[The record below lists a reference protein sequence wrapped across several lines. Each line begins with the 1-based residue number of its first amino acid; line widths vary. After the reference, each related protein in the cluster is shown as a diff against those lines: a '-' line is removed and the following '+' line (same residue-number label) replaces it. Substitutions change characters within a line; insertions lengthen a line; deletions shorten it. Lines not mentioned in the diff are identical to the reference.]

1 MTKFNIGNSILD
13 SSDIDTKQNP
23 LLQTD
28 NVTEGTDTTQ
38 NIDSTFASVI
48 VSKKAPNV
56 NDNGHL
62 QPKIVKLSVDYIG
75 YQSKPTNYL
84 GKITNRIKDTRNV
97 KEITLKELSKKI
109 ITGHAFT
116 NSYANTGVKDK
127 DFISAD
133 IVCLDFDGNISI
145 QEVLSILE
153 KNNIIAN
160 IIYYTY
166 SHGEKG
172 ERFRVITALNK
183 TITDKDEYKCI
194 IKGYMSLFDK
204 NVDNATVGLVQRFL
218 GTNKGLARDVDETST
233 TNKQIF
239 LDLYKK
245 NCKIEKQEQ
254 KPQEIQKNHRKNIN
268 INDFDLQKEIDNYNL
283 LDYIKQTYPTSEF
296 KHASGGVYVNPC
308 PLCGHNDHLHITGN
322 KFHSFGNKACLELGG
337 VGIIQW
343 LQYAENLT
351 IGQAIAKFKYEL
363 LGIDEKQDK
372 RAYAQ
377 AMTKK
382 EENNQSSNN
391 SNDTQ
396 KKPYFKIESL
406 EKELEER
413 GIEIKFNQI
422 ANSKDFFKN
431 NNKLSKNE
439 ANEIPTMLYSELCDK
454 YKSININLVGLY
466 LNTIGKKSKYN
477 PVLDLFNSNQW
488 DGQDHLTKVY
498 DVLNIAND
506 DTLSR
511 TLLLKWFWQG
521 HALLR
526 NNEEN
531 PFGAD
536 GVLVLTGKQGIGKT
550 SFFAHMAI
558 NSKFFREGQKLSSF
572 DKDTERRCITTWI
585 AELGEID
592 TTFKFADMGMLK
604 AFITKSF
611 DEYRLPYGREDEQS
625 ARRANFAATVNG
637 DKFLIDKTGNR
648 RFWTVSIES
657 INLNDLQEI
666 NALQVWLQVWEQYA
680 KHNLQGFRLTKTEQ
694 ELLSLRNKVCEKG
707 IKGEAEVLDILS
719 IAEQAESG
727 YTMEYMTVSQFK
739 QENDILRGYSV
750 EQLGKV
756 LDSLGITRGNKRID
770 GKMQRVRLLPK
781 RTYPNFN

>member
-1 MTKFNIGNSILD
+1 MINTKNST
-13 SSDIDTKQNP
+13 DISLPYQKK
-23 LLQTD
+23 L
-28 NVTEGTDTTQ
+28 VKVI
-38 NIDSTFASVI
+38 IDE
-48 VSKKAPNV
+48 K
-56 NDNGHL
+56 
-62 QPKIVKLSVDYIG
+62 G
-75 YQSKPTNYL
+75 YQNKPKNYMGAITKRMADHKNAYEVDL
-84 GKITNRIKDTRNV
+84 NQLANYITN
-97 KEITLKELSKKI
+97 
-109 ITGHAFT
+109 GHAFSI
-116 NSYANTGVKDK
+116 SYAEGGMSDNNFVSSDLVG
-127 DFISAD
+127 
-133 IVCLDFDGNISI
+133 LDFDGELTVN
-145 QEVLSILE
+145 QVLDKLE
-153 KNNIIAN
+153 EYDIPAN
-160 IIYYTY
+160 IVYYTY
-166 SHGEKG
+166 SHGENG
-172 ERFRVITALNK
+172 ERFRVITALSETVTN
-183 TITDKDEYKCI
+183 KDEYKQI
-194 IKGYMSLFDK
+194 IKGYQSIFG
-204 NVDNATVGLVQRFL
+204 NSTDNATVGAVQRFL
-218 GTNKGLARDVDETST
+218 GTNKGLARDIDPYST
-233 TNKQIF
+233 ASKQTF
-239 LDLYKK
+239 LELYKK
-245 NCKIEKQEQ
+245 NCKTVEFIPIAKS
-254 KPQEIQKNHRKNIN
+254 KTNIN
-268 INDFDLQKEIDNYNL
+268 INDFDLQKAIDNYNL
-283 LDYIKQTYPTSEF
+283 LDYIKQTYQIKELKP
-296 KHASGGVYVNPC
+296 ASNGFFINPC

-322 KFHSFGNKACLELGG
+322 KFHSFGNKNCLALGG
-337 VGIIQW
+337 VGIVQW
-343 LQYAENLT
+343 LIYAENLT
-351 IGQAIAKFKYEL
+351 VAQAIAKFKYDI

-377 AMTKK
+377 AMAQK

-391 SNDTQ
+391 NNDTQ

-406 EKELEER
+406 EKELAER

-431 NNKLSKNE
+431 NNKLSKTE

-454 YKSININLVGLY
+454 YKAININLVGLY

-498 DVLNIAND
+498 DVLNIATD

-526 NNEEN
+526 NNEVN

-550 SFFAHMAI
+550 SFFRHMSI
-558 NSKFFREGQKLSSF
+558 KSEFFRDGQKIKSI
-572 DKDTERRCITTWI
+572 DKDTSRRCITTWI
-585 AELGEID
+585 AELGELD
-592 TTFKFADMGMLK
+592 ATFKAADISDLK

-611 DEYRLPYGREDEQS
+611 DEYRLPYGREDEHS

-657 INLNDLQEI
+657 IDLNGLQEI

-680 KHNLQGFRLTKTEQ
+680 KHNLQGFRLTKAEQ
-694 ELLSLRNKVCEKG
+694 ELLALKNKGCEKG

-719 IAEQAESG
+719 IAEQAGSG
-727 YTMEYMTVSQFK
+727 YTMEYITVSQFK
-739 QENDILRGYSV
+739 QENDILKGYSV

>member
-1 MTKFNIGNSILD
+1 MINTNHSTDISLSYQKKLVKVIIDEKGYQNKPKNYMGAITKRMTDANNACEVDLIQLANYITTGHTFSISYAEGGMSD
-13 SSDIDTKQNP
+13 NNFISSD
-23 LLQTD
+23 L
-28 NVTEGTDTTQ
+28 VG
-38 NIDSTFASVI
+38 
-48 VSKKAPNV
+48 
-56 NDNGHL
+56 
-62 QPKIVKLSVDYIG
+62 
-75 YQSKPTNYL
+75 
-84 GKITNRIKDTRNV
+84 
-97 KEITLKELSKKI
+97 
-109 ITGHAFT
+109 
-116 NSYANTGVKDK
+116 
-127 DFISAD
+127 
-133 IVCLDFDGNISI
+133 LDFDGELTVN
-145 QEVLSILE
+145 EVLDKLKEYHIP
-153 KNNIIAN
+153 AN
-160 IIYYTY
+160 IVYYTY
-166 SHGEKG
+166 SHGENG
-172 ERFRVITALNK
+172 ERFRIITALTETVTN
-183 TITDKDEYKCI
+183 KDEYKQI
-194 IKGYMSLFDK
+194 VKGYQSLFGDST
-204 NVDNATVGLVQRFL
+204 DNATVGAVQRFL
-218 GTNKGLARDVDETST
+218 GTNKGLASDIDPYST
-233 TNKQIF
+233 ASKQTF
-239 LDLYKK
+239 LELYKK
-245 NCKIEKQEQ
+245 NCKTVEFV
-254 KPQEIQKNHRKNIN
+254 PVPTRKVSVNIN
-268 INDFDLQKEIDNYNL
+268 NFDLQKEIDNYNL
-283 LDYIKQTYPTSEF
+283 LYYIKQKYPTSEL
-296 KHASGGVYVNPC
+296 KAGNGGLYLNPC
-308 PLCGHNDHLHITGN
+308 PLCKHNDHLHITGN
-322 KFHSFGNKACLELGG
+322 KFHSFGNKNCLALGG
-337 VGIIQW
+337 VGIVQW
-343 LQYAENLT
+343 LMYIENMT
-351 IGQAIAKFKYEL
+351 PAQAIAKFKYDI

-377 AMTKK
+377 AMAQK
-382 EENNQSSNN
+382 EQEHNSS
-391 SNDTQ
+391 SAGEEQEHKQQHTQNDDKV

-406 EKELEER
+406 ERELAER

-431 NNKLSKNE
+431 NNKLSKTE

-488 DGQDHLTKVY
+488 DKQDHLTRVY
-498 DVLNIAND
+498 EVLGIAEDDV
-506 DTLSR
+506 LSR

-526 NNEEN
+526 NNEES

-657 INLNDLQEI
+657 INLNGLQEI

-719 IAEQAESG
+719 IAEQAGNG
-727 YTMEYMTVSQFK
+727 YTMEYITVSQFK
-739 QENDILRGYSV
+739 QENDILKGYSV

-756 LDSLGITRGNKRID
+756 LDNLGITRGNKRID

>member
-1 MTKFNIGNSILD
+1 MINTNYTTGISLSYQKKLVKVI
-13 SSDIDTKQNP
+13 IDEK
-23 LLQTD
+23 
-28 NVTEGTDTTQ
+28 
-38 NIDSTFASVI
+38 
-48 VSKKAPNV
+48 
-56 NDNGHL
+56 
-62 QPKIVKLSVDYIG
+62 G
-75 YQSKPTNYL
+75 YQNKPKNYMGAITKRMADHKNTYEVDL
-84 GKITNRIKDTRNV
+84 NQLANYITN
-97 KEITLKELSKKI
+97 
-109 ITGHAFT
+109 GHAFAI
-116 NSYANTGVKDK
+116 SYAEGGMSDNNFVSSDLVG
-127 DFISAD
+127 
-133 IVCLDFDGNISI
+133 LDFDGEKTVS
-145 QEVLSILE
+145 EVLEILKE
-153 KNNIIAN
+153 YYIPAN
-160 IIYYTY
+160 IVYYTY

-172 ERFRVITALNK
+172 ERFRVITALTETVTN
-183 TITDKDEYKCI
+183 KDEYKRI
-194 IKGYMSLFDK
+194 IKGYQSLFGSDT
-204 NVDNATVGLVQRFL
+204 DNATVGAVQRFL
-218 GTNKGLARDVDETST
+218 GTNKGLVQEVDAYST
-233 TNKQIF
+233 VSKQIF
-239 LDLYKK
+239 LDLYNQ
-245 NCKIEKQEQ
+245 NCKTVEFTPVTTSKT
-254 KPQEIQKNHRKNIN
+254 NIN
-268 INDFDLQKEIDNYNL
+268 INDFDLQKEIDSYNL
-283 LDYIKQTYPTSEF
+283 LDYIKQTYPIKEL
-296 KHASGGVYVNPC
+296 KPASGGVYVNPC

-322 KFHSFGNKACLELGG
+322 KFHSFGNKNCLALGG
-337 VGIIQW
+337 VGIVQW
-343 LQYAENLT
+343 LIYTENLT
-351 IGQAIAKFKYEL
+351 VAQAIAKFKYEL

-377 AMTKK
+377 AMAQK
-382 EENNQSSNN
+382 EENNQSSN
-391 SNDTQ
+391 DDKQ

-406 EKELEER
+406 EKELAER

-431 NNKLSKNE
+431 NNKLSKTE

-454 YKSININLVGLY
+454 YKAININLVGLY

-526 NNEEN
+526 NDEES

-558 NSKFFREGQKLSSF
+558 HPKFFREGQKLSSF

-657 INLNDLQEI
+657 IDLNGLQEI

-680 KHNLQGFRLTKTEQ
+680 KHNLQGFRLTKAEQ
-694 ELLSLRNKVCEKG
+694 ELLALKNKGCEKG

-719 IAEQAESG
+719 IAEQAGSG
-727 YTMEYMTVSQFK
+727 YTMEYITVSQFK
-739 QENDILRGYSV
+739 QENDILKGYSV

>member
-1 MTKFNIGNSILD
+1 MINTNHSTDISLSYQKKLVKVIIDEKGYQNKPQNYMGAITKRMTDANNACEVDLIQLANYITTGHTFSISYAEGGMSD
-13 SSDIDTKQNP
+13 NNFISSD
-23 LLQTD
+23 L
-28 NVTEGTDTTQ
+28 VG
-38 NIDSTFASVI
+38 
-48 VSKKAPNV
+48 
-56 NDNGHL
+56 
-62 QPKIVKLSVDYIG
+62 
-75 YQSKPTNYL
+75 
-84 GKITNRIKDTRNV
+84 
-97 KEITLKELSKKI
+97 
-109 ITGHAFT
+109 
-116 NSYANTGVKDK
+116 
-127 DFISAD
+127 
-133 IVCLDFDGNISI
+133 LDFDGELTVN
-145 QEVLSILE
+145 EVLDKLKEYHIP
-153 KNNIIAN
+153 AN
-160 IIYYTY
+160 IVYYTY
-166 SHGEKG
+166 SHGKNG
-172 ERFRVITALNK
+172 ERFRIITALTETVTN
-183 TITDKDEYKCI
+183 KDEYKQI
-194 IKGYMSLFDK
+194 VKGYQSLFGDST
-204 NVDNATVGLVQRFL
+204 DNATVGAVQRFL
-218 GTNKGLARDVDETST
+218 GTNKGLARDIDPYST
-233 TNKQIF
+233 ASKQTF
-239 LDLYKK
+239 LELYKK
-245 NCKIEKQEQ
+245 NCKTVEFV
-254 KPQEIQKNHRKNIN
+254 PVPTRKVSVNIN
-268 INDFDLQKEIDNYNL
+268 NFDLQKEIDNYNL
-283 LDYIKQTYPTSEF
+283 LDYIKQKYPTSEL
-296 KHASGGVYVNPC
+296 KAGNGGLYLNPC
-308 PLCGHNDHLHITGN
+308 PLCKHNDHLHITGN
-322 KFHSFGNKACLELGG
+322 KFHSFGNKNCLALGG
-337 VGIIQW
+337 VGIVQW
-343 LQYAENLT
+343 LMYIENMT
-351 IGQAIAKFKYEL
+351 PAQAIAKFKYDI

-377 AMTKK
+377 AMAQK
-382 EENNQSSNN
+382 EQEHNSS
-391 SNDTQ
+391 SAGEEQEHKQQHTQNDDKV

-406 EKELEER
+406 EKELAER

-431 NNKLSKNE
+431 NNKLSKTE

-488 DGQDHLTKVY
+488 DKQDHLTRVY
-498 DVLNIAND
+498 EVLGIAEDDV
-506 DTLSR
+506 LSR

-526 NNEEN
+526 NNEES

-558 NSKFFREGQKLSSF
+558 HPKFFREGQKLSSF

-657 INLNDLQEI
+657 IDLNGLQEI

-694 ELLSLRNKVCEKG
+694 ELLALKNKGCEKG

-719 IAEQAESG
+719 IAEQAGNG
-727 YTMEYMTVSQFK
+727 YTMEYITVSQFK
-739 QENDILRGYSV
+739 QENDILKGYSV

-756 LDSLGITRGNKRID
+756 LDNLGITRGNKRID

>member
-1 MTKFNIGNSILD
+1 MINTNYSTGISLSYQKKLVKVI
-13 SSDIDTKQNP
+13 IDEK
-23 LLQTD
+23 
-28 NVTEGTDTTQ
+28 
-38 NIDSTFASVI
+38 
-48 VSKKAPNV
+48 
-56 NDNGHL
+56 
-62 QPKIVKLSVDYIG
+62 G
-75 YQSKPTNYL
+75 YQNKPKNYMGAITKRMADHKNAYEVDL
-84 GKITNRIKDTRNV
+84 NQLANYITN
-97 KEITLKELSKKI
+97 
-109 ITGHAFT
+109 GHAFAI
-116 NSYANTGVKDK
+116 SYAEGGMTDNNFVSSDLVG
-127 DFISAD
+127 
-133 IVCLDFDGNISI
+133 LDFDGELTVN
-145 QEVLSILE
+145 QVLDKLKEYHIP
-153 KNNIIAN
+153 AN
-160 IIYYTY
+160 IVYYTY

-172 ERFRVITALNK
+172 ERFRVITALSETVTN
-183 TITDKDEYKCI
+183 KDEYKQI
-194 IKGYMSLFDK
+194 IKGYQSLFGS
-204 NVDNATVGLVQRFL
+204 NTDNATVGAVQRFL
-218 GTNKGLARDVDETST
+218 GTNKGLVRDIDPYST
-233 TNKQIF
+233 ASKQTF
-239 LDLYKK
+239 LELYKK
-245 NCKIEKQEQ
+245 NCKTVEFIPVQASKTS
-254 KPQEIQKNHRKNIN
+254 IN
-268 INDFDLQKEIDNYNL
+268 INDFDLQNAINSYNL
-283 LDYIKQTYPTSEF
+283 LDYIKQTYPIKEV
-296 KHASGGVYVNPC
+296 KPASGGVYVNPC

-322 KFHSFGNKACLELGG
+322 KFHSFGNKNCLALGG
-337 VGIIQW
+337 VGIVQW
-343 LQYAENLT
+343 LIYAENLT
-351 IGQAIAKFKYEL
+351 VAQAIAKFKYEL

-372 RAYAQ
+372 REYAQ
-377 AMTKK
+377 AMAQK
-382 EENNQSSNN
+382 EENNHSSN
-391 SNDTQ
+391 DDKQ

-406 EKELEER
+406 EKELAER

-431 NNKLSKNE
+431 NNKLSKTE

-498 DVLNIAND
+498 DVLNIATD

-526 NNEEN
+526 NNEES

-558 NSKFFREGQKLSSF
+558 HPKFFREGQKLSSF

-694 ELLSLRNKVCEKG
+694 ELLSLRNKGCEKG

-719 IAEQAESG
+719 IAEQAGSG
-727 YTMEYMTVSQFK
+727 YTMEYITVSQFK
-739 QENDILRGYSV
+739 QENDILKGYSV

-756 LDSLGITRGNKRID
+756 LDSLGITREAKRIN
-770 GKMQRVRLLPK
+770 GKVQRVRLLPK
-781 RTYPNFN
+781 RTYPNFD

>member
-1 MTKFNIGNSILD
+1 MINTNHSTDISLSYQKKLVKVIIDEKGYQNKPKNYMGAITKRMTDANNACEVDLIQLANYITTGHTFSISYAEGGMSD
-13 SSDIDTKQNP
+13 NNFISSD
-23 LLQTD
+23 L
-28 NVTEGTDTTQ
+28 VG
-38 NIDSTFASVI
+38 
-48 VSKKAPNV
+48 
-56 NDNGHL
+56 
-62 QPKIVKLSVDYIG
+62 
-75 YQSKPTNYL
+75 
-84 GKITNRIKDTRNV
+84 
-97 KEITLKELSKKI
+97 
-109 ITGHAFT
+109 
-116 NSYANTGVKDK
+116 
-127 DFISAD
+127 
-133 IVCLDFDGNISI
+133 LDFDGELTVN
-145 QEVLSILE
+145 EVLDKLKEYHIP
-153 KNNIIAN
+153 AN
-160 IIYYTY
+160 IVYYTY
-166 SHGEKG
+166 SHGENG
-172 ERFRVITALNK
+172 ERFRIITALTETVTN
-183 TITDKDEYKCI
+183 KDEYKQI
-194 IKGYMSLFDK
+194 VKGYQSLFGDST
-204 NVDNATVGLVQRFL
+204 DNATVGAVQRFL
-218 GTNKGLARDVDETST
+218 GTNKGLASDIDPYST
-233 TNKQIF
+233 ASKQTF
-239 LDLYKK
+239 LELYKK
-245 NCKIEKQEQ
+245 NCKTVEFV
-254 KPQEIQKNHRKNIN
+254 PVPTRKVSVNIN
-268 INDFDLQKEIDNYNL
+268 NFDLQKEIDNYNL
-283 LDYIKQTYPTSEF
+283 LYYIKQKYPTSEL
-296 KHASGGVYVNPC
+296 KAGNGGLYLNPC
-308 PLCGHNDHLHITGN
+308 PLCKHNDHLHITGN
-322 KFHSFGNKACLELGG
+322 KFHSFGNKNCLALGG
-337 VGIIQW
+337 VGIVQW
-343 LQYAENLT
+343 LMYIENMT
-351 IGQAIAKFKYEL
+351 PAQAIAKFKYDI

-377 AMTKK
+377 AMAQK
-382 EENNQSSNN
+382 EQEHNSS
-391 SNDTQ
+391 SAGEEQEHKQQHTQNDDKV

-406 EKELEER
+406 ERELAER

-431 NNKLSKNE
+431 NNKLSKTE

-488 DGQDHLTKVY
+488 DKQDHLTRVY
-498 DVLNIAND
+498 EVLGIAEDDV
-506 DTLSR
+506 LSR

-526 NNEEN
+526 NNEES

-558 NSKFFREGQKLSSF
+558 HPKFFREGQKLSSF

-657 INLNDLQEI
+657 IDLNGLQEI

-694 ELLSLRNKVCEKG
+694 ELLALKNKGCEKG

-719 IAEQAESG
+719 IAEQAGNG
-727 YTMEYMTVSQFK
+727 YTMEYITVSQFK
-739 QENDILRGYSV
+739 QENDILKGYSV

-756 LDSLGITRGNKRID
+756 LDNLGITRGNKRID